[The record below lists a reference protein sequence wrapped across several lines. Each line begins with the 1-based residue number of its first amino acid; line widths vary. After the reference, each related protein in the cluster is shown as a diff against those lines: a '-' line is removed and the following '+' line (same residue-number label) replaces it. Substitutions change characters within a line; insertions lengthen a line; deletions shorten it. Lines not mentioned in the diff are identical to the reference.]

1 MSLSL
6 FFIYYQLPQTHQC
19 KSIRDVTLALTTKHL
34 DILCAGVN
42 LRGVDA
48 AVIVRRDIKKKKHN
62 NTETRERFHF
72 NGVLYCDLV
81 HAASGSPLGV
91 AL

>member
-1 MSLSL
+1 M
-6 FFIYYQLPQTHQC
+6 
-19 KSIRDVTLALTTKHL
+19 TLALTTKHL

-48 AVIVRRDIKKKKHN
+48 AVIVRRDIKKKN
-62 NTETRERFHF
+62 NNSNIETRERFHF